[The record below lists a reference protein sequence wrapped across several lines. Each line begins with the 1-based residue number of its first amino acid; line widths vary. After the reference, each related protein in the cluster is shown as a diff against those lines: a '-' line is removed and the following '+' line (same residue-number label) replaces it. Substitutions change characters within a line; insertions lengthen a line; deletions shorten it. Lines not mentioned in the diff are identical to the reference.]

1 MVSRRTEKWLY
12 FAMEEMLGF
21 LKWHRERT
29 VEGGKK
35 TESKRR
41 IQ

>member
-29 VEGGKK
+29 VEGGKQI
-35 TESKRR
+35 ESKRR